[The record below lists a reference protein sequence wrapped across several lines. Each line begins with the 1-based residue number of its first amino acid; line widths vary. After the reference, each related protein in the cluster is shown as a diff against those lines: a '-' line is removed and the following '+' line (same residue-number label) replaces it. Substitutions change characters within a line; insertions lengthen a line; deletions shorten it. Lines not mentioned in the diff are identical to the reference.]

1 MFEALSLGAM
11 EQLLTT
17 GEMEPSR
24 VRVSGPRAEAPEPLE
39 LELLDSRQGI
49 LVMDSLGA
57 IEQFEK
63 LAAEEGDLTDE

>member
-1 MFEALSLGAM
+1 M

-17 GEMEPSR
+17 GEMDPSR
-24 VRVSGPRAEAPEPLE
+24 VQLAGL
-39 LELLDSRQGI
+39 GM

-63 LAAEEGDLTDE
+63 LATEPGDLVEE